1 MGNERKSR
9 FARMGL
15 LIDDRTNKR
24 LSDLQTRRMPIS
36 EGDVRLVHSRR
47 GSRHRTMDRAI
58 APRVTFDV
66 AVIYDNEEN
75 LWVAQCDLL
84 GIVTEA
90 ETFESLTQQVQGLVP
105 DMIAVNQIELGHR
118 KPYLNFSHL
127 EEAVI

>member
-24 LSDLQTRRMPIS
+24 LPDLQTRRMPIS
-36 EGDVRLVHSRR
+36 GENIHVVHSRR
-47 GSRHRTMDRAI
+47 GTRHRTMDRAV
-58 APRVTFDV
+58 APRVTIDV

-105 DMIAVNQIELGHR
+105 DMIAVNQIELGPR

-127 EEAVI
+127 EEAAI

>member
-36 EGDVRLVHSRR
+36 GEGVRR
-47 GSRHRTMDRAI
+47 GVRHRTMDRAV
-58 APRVTFDV
+58 APRVTIDV

-105 DMIAVNQIELGHR
+105 DMIAVNQIELGPR

-127 EEAVI
+127 EEAAI

>member
-36 EGDVRLVHSRR
+36 GEGVRR
-47 GSRHRTMDRAI
+47 GVRHRTMDRAMS
-58 APRVTFDV
+58 PRVTFDV

-75 LWVAQCDLL
+75 LWVAQCDSL

>member
-24 LSDLQTRRMPIS
+24 LLDLQTRRMPMS
-36 EGDVRLVHSRR
+36 GEDVHIVRSRR
-47 GSRHRTMDRAI
+47 STRHSTMDRAI
-58 APRVTFDV
+58 APRLTFDV

-75 LWVAQCDLL
+75 LWVAECDSL
-84 GIVTEA
+84 GIVAEA
-90 ETFESLTQQVQGLVP
+90 KTFESLTQQVQGLVP
-105 DMIAVNQIELGHR
+105 DMIAVNKIELGHR

>member
-1 MGNERKSR
+1 MGTDRKSKH
-9 FARMGL
+9 ARMGL

-24 LSDLQTRRMPIS
+24 LPDLQTRRMPIS
-36 EGDVRLVHSRR
+36 GEGVRKGVS
-47 GSRHRTMDRAI
+47 HRTMDRAV
-58 APRVTFDV
+58 APRVTIDV

-105 DMIAVNQIELGHR
+105 DMIAVNQIELGPR

>member
-1 MGNERKSR
+1 
-9 FARMGL
+9 MGL

-36 EGDVRLVHSRR
+36 GEGVRR
-47 GSRHRTMDRAI
+47 GVRHRTMDRAV
-58 APRVTFDV
+58 APRVTIDV

-105 DMIAVNQIELGHR
+105 DMIAVNQIELGPR

-127 EEAVI
+127 EEAAI

>member
-24 LSDLQTRRMPIS
+24 LPDLQTRRMPMS
-36 EGDVRLVHSRR
+36 GEDVHIGRSRR
-47 GSRHRTMDRAI
+47 STRHRTMDRAV

-75 LWVAQCDLL
+75 LWVAQCDSL